1 MDDAFLD
8 PPGTKVAPDQFV
20 VARAKDLRA
29 AIEDGRLD
37 FVELIECR
45 QLADGSEDSTEDI
58 IVIDVDV
65 ERPQVVEND
74 IRRVER
80 LAILFRSDDSWYPD
94 VLSMRPDFP
103 DVPHLNLRDEELPK
117 SLCLY
122 DQSWDEV
129 KTRWTAPAFI
139 ERIRGWL
146 ADTAVGSLHRE
157 DQPLEQVLS
166 GSGYRLVIPWVTI
179 KVGDEAA
186 ERLDV
191 VLYPASDHKGTL
203 VAYPIDPDTRRMKQ
217 EFIATLFIAN
227 TRQHGIIRKA
237 PRTLGDLC
245 GFLEADGYDLLAE
258 MRSRVKKWKDEGFL
272 DASLILVVVF
282 PLKRDGDGD
291 IEVTDTW
298 AFITMD
304 SVFEVGRRI
313 GVWEKFDGKVGC
325 LLTPTESMR
334 GMDVALDIVRPHFSF
349 TRKAAAQASGA
360 DAILDR
366 MVAVGAG
373 AIGSQVVVNLVRCG
387 FGSWTIVDEDEL
399 LPHNLARHALPP
411 TFVGWPKAN
420 AVAALVN
427 SYYEDGGECA
437 AINANVLRPRERTEV
452 LDAAFSQAQMI
463 LDFSASV
470 PVSRHLSQDI
480 QCDARR
486 ASLFLNPRGSDL
498 VVLSESKTRSLPLD
512 FLEAQYHRAVIRD
525 PALSGHLAANE
536 SRTRYAR
543 TCRDVSFSI
552 PTHLASIHSAI
563 AAQAVRMLHASDDAV
578 IRIWK
583 ADPVDCA
590 VSVVEVPIV
599 PAYSA
604 KIGEWTVVMDRWLL
618 DQLQQLRQQRLPNET
633 GGVLLGM
640 YDLPRK
646 IVYVVDTIASPPD
659 SEEKPTLYI
668 RGCEG
673 LADRVATINI
683 ESAGEVEYIGE
694 WHSHPDRCSC
704 RPSADDLKLFANIT
718 DRMTASGYPALMAI
732 VGQEGYSAWYLGTI
746 SSDSG
751 WMAP

>member
-1 MDDAFLD
+1 MTDFLLD
-8 PPGTKVAPDQFV
+8 PPGTVVTPDKFAG
-20 VARAKDLRA
+20 ARSKELHA
-29 AIEDGRLD
+29 AIADGRLD
-37 FVELIECR
+37 YVELIECR
-45 QLADGSEDSTEDI
+45 QHSESGEDLTDDI
-58 IVIDVDV
+58 IVIEVDV

-80 LAILFRSDDSWYPD
+80 LAILFRSDDSWYPE
-94 VLSMRPDFP
+94 VLSLRPDFP
-103 DVPHLNLRDEELPK
+103 VVPHLNLRDEELPK

-122 DQSWDEV
+122 DRGWDEV

-166 GSGYRLVIPWVTI
+166 GSGYRLVIPWSTI
-179 KVGDEAA
+179 KAGDQVA

-203 VAYPIDPDTRRMKQ
+203 VAHPIDPDARRQKL
-217 EFIATLFIAN
+217 EFIASLFIAN
-227 TRQHGIIRKA
+227 ARQHGIIRKA
-237 PRTLGDLC
+237 PRNLGDLC
-245 GFLEADGYDLLAE
+245 GFLEADGYDLLSE
-258 MRSRVKKWKDEGFL
+258 MRRRVRMWKDEGFL
-272 DASLILVVVF
+272 SASLILVVVF
-282 PLKRDGDGD
+282 PLKRDGDGG

-298 AFITMD
+298 AFITME

-334 GMDVALDIVRPHFSF
+334 GTDITLDIVRPHFSF
-349 TRKAAAQASGA
+349 TRRAAAQASGV
-360 DAILDR
+360 DAVLDR
-366 MVAVGAG
+366 VVAVGAG
-373 AIGSQVVVNLVRCG
+373 AIGSQVVINLVRCG

-411 TFVGWPKAN
+411 VFVGWPKAH
-420 AVAALVN
+420 AIAALVN
-427 SYYEDGGECA
+427 GYYGDGDECA
-437 AINANVLRPRERTEV
+437 AINANVLRPMERTEE
-452 LDAAFSQAQMI
+452 LDAAFSHAELI

-470 PVSRHLSQDI
+470 PVFRHLSRDI
-480 QCDARR
+480 QGDARR
-486 ASLFLNPRGSDL
+486 ASLFLNPQGSDL
-498 VVLSESKTRSLPLD
+498 VVLSESRTRSLPLE
-512 FLEAQYHRAVIRD
+512 FLEPQYHRAVIRN
-525 PALSGHLAANE
+525 PALKGHLAANE

-552 PTHLASIHSAI
+552 PSHLASLHSAI
-563 AAQAVRMLHASDDAV
+563 AAQAVRTIHASDDAT

-583 ADPVDCA
+583 ADPLSCA
-590 VSVVEVPIV
+590 VSVIDVPIV

-604 KIGEWTVVMDRWLL
+604 KIGEWTLVMDRWLL
-618 DQLQQLRQQRLPNET
+618 DHLQHLRQERLPNET

-646 IVYVVDTIASPPD
+646 MVYVVDTIASPPD
-659 SEEKPTLYI
+659 SKERPTLYI

-673 LADRVATINI
+673 LADRVAAINI

-694 WHSHPDRCSC
+694 WHSHPDRCGC
-704 RPSADDLKLFANIT
+704 GPSVHDLNLFANIT
-718 DRMTASGYPALMAI
+718 DRMTAAGYPALMAI
-732 VGQEGYSAWYLGTI
+732 VCERNHSSWFVGTMANDSAWN
-746 SSDSG
+746 S
-751 WMAP
+751 P